1 MQRIFILGDEWVYLK
16 IYVNPAES
24 DRILLDSICSL
35 KDKLLNDGII
45 DKWFYLRYGDPE
57 YHLRIRFHLVRTG
70 HLGLLIG
77 LFNDAIKQD
86 IVKKYIW
93 KIQADT
99 YNREM
104 ERYGG
109 ELTIEFSESL
119 FFHQSEMVLHQL
131 NELRSNRVEEKRM
144 WIPVIMMI
152 DELLNIF
159 EFSVFD
165 KCNQFKKLT
174 SQFLDEFN
182 YNTKDKKYLSNKYR
196 EVKGDVYN
204 IMNGN
209 LFIKDCLYIK
219 KTSTTIQKLFTK
231 YALQKSNIKHYNIV
245 SYIHML
251 INRYFD
257 NCPREHELVIYYIL
271 WTYYKSI
278 IAQNAKAM
286 S

>member
-104 ERYGG
+104 ERYG
-109 ELTIEFSESL
+109 
-119 FFHQSEMVLHQL
+119 
-131 NELRSNRVEEKRM
+131 
-144 WIPVIMMI
+144 
-152 DELLNIF
+152 
-159 EFSVFD
+159 
-165 KCNQFKKLT
+165 
-174 SQFLDEFN
+174 
-182 YNTKDKKYLSNKYR
+182 
-196 EVKGDVYN
+196 
-204 IMNGN
+204 
-209 LFIKDCLYIK
+209 
-219 KTSTTIQKLFTK
+219 
-231 YALQKSNIKHYNIV
+231 
-245 SYIHML
+245 
-251 INRYFD
+251 
-257 NCPREHELVIYYIL
+257 
-271 WTYYKSI
+271 
-278 IAQNAKAM
+278 
-286 S
+286 

>member
-45 DKWFYLRYGDPE
+45 DKWFYLRYGDPD

-257 NCPREHELVIYYIL
+257 NCPRAHELVIYYIL